1 MKKLFALMLA
11 LALMLGMLAGC
22 AQKAPETTDETVA
35 PAEETTTQEQTP
47 AQEQPATEES
57 SGNDDL
63 VKIGFICW
71 GYTDAESKTYVRLLD
86 YAGAAAGFEPVYAT
100 FTDTEDIINQAE
112 SLIQAGCKGILT
124 TIASAS
130 LMDLCEKNEVYL
142 AQWASEITDEQVA
155 SYVEKSD
162 YWIGYSFTDNYET
175 GRGMV
180 EHLYDAGVRNLLL
193 LGPTSGNACHDL
205 RFEGALDK
213 VKEYPDLNLVDTWRD
228 AEWETKMADTI
239 ANYMAMYP
247 EIDGVITT
255 GASNG
260 VGDAVV
266 QAIAHVGLIGKLKYA
281 TMDIVDNTREYLAEG
296 SMTAVCGETLSDVAW
311 LSIVMAN
318 KVNGAD
324 WELPM
329 KIVLKVGWMTS
340 PEEFDDFSNYV
351 QGEGVQPYSAE
362 EYASVS
368 IVKNPDATAQDM
380 LDLAYASSLE
390 EIKAKAN

>member
-1 MKKLFALMLA
+1 
-11 LALMLGMLAGC
+11 
-22 AQKAPETTDETVA
+22 
-35 PAEETTTQEQTP
+35 
-47 AQEQPATEES
+47 
-57 SGNDDL
+57 
-63 VKIGFICW
+63 
-71 GYTDAESKTYVRLLD
+71 
-86 YAGAAAGFEPVYAT
+86 
-100 FTDTEDIINQAE
+100 
-112 SLIQAGCKGILT
+112 
-124 TIASAS
+124 
-130 LMDLCEKNEVYL
+130 
-142 AQWASEITDEQVA
+142 
-155 SYVEKSD
+155 
-162 YWIGYSFTDNYET
+162 
-175 GRGMV
+175 
-180 EHLYDAGVRNLLL
+180 
-193 LGPTSGNACHDL
+193 
-205 RFEGALDK
+205 
-213 VKEYPDLNLVDTWRD
+213 
-228 AEWETKMADTI
+228 MADTI

-255 GASNG
+255 GASDG

-266 QAIAHVGLIGKLKYA
+266 QAIANEGLIGKLKYA